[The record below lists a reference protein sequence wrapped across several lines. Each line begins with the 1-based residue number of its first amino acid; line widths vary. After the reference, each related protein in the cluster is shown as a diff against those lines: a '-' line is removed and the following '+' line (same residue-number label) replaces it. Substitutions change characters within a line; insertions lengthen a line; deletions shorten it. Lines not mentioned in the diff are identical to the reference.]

1 MDSKFHFQEKKKNVC
16 YLVKIQM
23 TNCIEGG
30 SKVG

>member
-1 MDSKFHFQEKKKNVC
+1 MDSKFHFQEKKKNVF

-23 TNCIEGG
+23 TNYIEGG